1 MFGSGDTMRF
11 NGLGNKLKTEAGV
24 VLVTVFE
31 ALREGGYNPI
41 DQLVGY
47 LMSGDPTYI
56 TNHNSARS
64 IIKRIDRDELLE
76 ELLKNYL
83 MVDNAKKVEKAQS

>member
-1 MFGSGDTMRF
+1 MSNSGETKRF

-31 ALREGGYNPI
+31 ALKQGGYNPI

-83 MVDNAKKVEKAQS
+83 MITNESSNEK

>member
-1 MFGSGDTMRF
+1 MSNSGETKRF

-31 ALREGGYNPI
+31 ALKQGGYNPI

-83 MVDNAKKVEKAQS
+83 MITNDSSNEK

>member
-1 MFGSGDTMRF
+1 MCADINRNGDTMKF
-11 NGLGNKLKTEAGV
+11 NFGKKLDTEAGV
-24 VLVTVFE
+24 VLYGVFE

-56 TNHNSARS
+56 TNHRGARS
-64 IIKRIDRDELLE
+64 IIKRIERDELIE

-83 MVDNAKKVEKAQS
+83 NK

>member
-1 MFGSGDTMRF
+1 MYG
-11 NGLGNKLKTEAGV
+11 
-24 VLVTVFE
+24 VFE

-56 TNHNSARS
+56 TNHKGARS
-64 IIKRIDRDELLE
+64 IIKRIERDELLE
-76 ELLKNYL
+76 ELLNNYL
-83 MVDNAKKVEKAQS
+83 TK